1 MMTTVSEV
9 EVAPTMN
16 PGALSGVRFLVTKR
30 IEDLDAT
37 AASLD
42 DELAAVATASAGA
55 PHRAARGRRTLGRAA
70 ERAAGG

>member
-16 PGALSGVRFLVTKR
+16 PSALSGVRFLVTKR

-42 DELAAVATASAGA
+42 DELAAVAIRLQELRTAQHEAEG
-55 PHRAARGRRTLGRAA
+55 RGDSLGL
-70 ERAAGG
+70 